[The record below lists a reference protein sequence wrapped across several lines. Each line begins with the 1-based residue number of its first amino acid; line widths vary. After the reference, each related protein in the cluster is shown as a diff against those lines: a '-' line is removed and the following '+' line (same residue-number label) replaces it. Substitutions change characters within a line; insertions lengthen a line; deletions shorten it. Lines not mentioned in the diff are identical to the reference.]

1 MPTIVGLIFLL
12 GFYRYSMFDDEDH
25 KRALKDFIAY
35 LRTITTQKNLAFFS
49 DISREHVRTLGKGE
63 VVPSIKV
70 FFNMIEA
77 AGLDIV
83 EGTEK
88 YLEFVKEQH
97 TALAAERN
105 AGLNYVKRLKSKN
118 DSSKKDA

>member
-1 MPTIVGLIFLL
+1 
-12 GFYRYSMFDDEDH
+12 MFDDEDH

-49 DISREHVRTLGKGE
+49 DISREHVRILGKGE
-63 VVPSIKV
+63 GIPSIKV

-88 YLEFVKEQH
+88 YLEFVKAQH